1 MIDGDEGRKG
11 GSASCWGRRST
22 ALPSHHATDTA
33 HHISHIN
40 AATQS
45 NTQPTAPAMDELD
58 QLPTVLSF
66 PSNLPY
72 PITISKFLVKPGD
85 QIKRGQNVLSYSYV
99 VDGSLLREAGDGN
112 GPAAKKRKQDVETL
126 IAMWESSIEGEVV
139 QWDESIR
146 EKMTIYGPG

>member
-1 MIDGDEGRKG
+1 
-11 GSASCWGRRST
+11 
-22 ALPSHHATDTA
+22 
-33 HHISHIN
+33 
-40 AATQS
+40 
-45 NTQPTAPAMDELD
+45 MDELD
-58 QLPTVLSF
+58 QLPTVLSL

-72 PITISKFLVKPGD
+72 PITIAKFLVKPGD
-85 QIKRGQNVLSYSYV
+85 QIKRGQNILSYSYV

-112 GPAAKKRKQDVETL
+112 GPAAKKRKQGVETL

>member
-1 MIDGDEGRKG
+1 ML
-11 GSASCWGRRST
+11 STVHVLVLYVALQHLPHQRST
-22 ALPSHHATDTA
+22 ALTKYP
-33 HHISHIN
+33 ISP
-40 AATQS
+40 
-45 NTQPTAPAMDELD
+45 PTAEMDELD
-58 QLPTVLSF
+58 QLPTVLSL

-99 VDGSLLREAGDGN
+99 VDGSLLREAGDSN
-112 GPAAKKRKQDVETL
+112 GAAGKKRKQGVETL

>member
-1 MIDGDEGRKG
+1 
-11 GSASCWGRRST
+11 
-22 ALPSHHATDTA
+22 
-33 HHISHIN
+33 
-40 AATQS
+40 
-45 NTQPTAPAMDELD
+45 MDELD
-58 QLPTVLSF
+58 QLPTVLSL

-99 VDGSLLREAGDGN
+99 VDGSLLREAGDSN
-112 GPAAKKRKQDVETL
+112 GAATGKKRKQGVETL

-146 EKMTIYGPG
+146 EKMTVYGPG

>member
-1 MIDGDEGRKG
+1 MRRGR
-11 GSASCWGRRST
+11 GRQPWKDRVVVFCISIV
-22 ALPSHHATDTA
+22 
-33 HHISHIN
+33 HHIYYTTVITRAHQTHLIH
-40 AATQS
+40 
-45 NTQPTAPAMDELD
+45 PTMDELD
-58 QLPTVLSF
+58 QLPTVLSL

-112 GPAAKKRKQDVETL
+112 GAASGKKRKHGVETL